1 MKTIEVKVKVQANG
15 VMEANLMRDALQNIH
30 DEMHSNRDF
39 LLELSDKKA
48 ARDYAGKINS
58 LINNPM
64 VKMLAG
70 KL

>member
-1 MKTIEVKVKVQANG
+1 MKTIEVKLKVQANG
-15 VMEANLMRDALQNIH
+15 IMEANLMRDALQNIH
-30 DEMHSNRDF
+30 DEMKDNRDF
-39 LLELSDKKA
+39 LLELADKNA

>member
-1 MKTIEVKVKVQANG
+1 MKTIEVKVKVQADG

-39 LLELSDKKA
+39 LLELADKKA

-64 VKMLAG
+64 VKMLAK

>member
-15 VMEANLMRDALQNIH
+15 VMEANQMRDALQNIH
-30 DEMHSNRDF
+30 DEMKDNRDF

>member
-15 VMEANLMRDALQNIH
+15 VMEANQMRDALQNIH
-30 DEMHSNRDF
+30 DEMKDNRDF

-64 VKMLAG
+64 VKMLAK

>member
-1 MKTIEVKVKVQANG
+1 MKTIEVKLKVQANG

-30 DEMHSNRDF
+30 DEMKNNRDF
-39 LLELSDKKA
+39 LLELADKNA